1 MFKVN
6 FIVNFEQVNAGW
18 DKINFK
24 IHDITTWETNN
35 CNTLTYCPISEEVN
49 GIKQYN
55 LSR

>member
-24 IHDITTWETNN
+24 IHDITTCETNN

-49 GIKQYN
+49 GIKQ
-55 LSR
+55 